1 MGKSRNLILVL
12 GGARSGKSAFA
23 EKLAGQLGERVL
35 YVATAQ
41 SLDEEMRE
49 RIRKHRDR
57 RPGHWRTLET
67 ARQVG
72 EAIREMAHPDEII
85 LLDCLTLLVSNSVL
99 EGGEEAR
106 LEEAQPRVNAEI
118 DDLLRVFQDHAAP
131 VIVVSNEVGMGG
143 VPLYPLGRVYQDLLG
158 WANQQLA
165 AEADQVY
172 LVVAGLPVDIKKLS
186 QKLSADFGNGW
197 ERIG

>member
-1 MGKSRNLILVL
+1 MGESRTLTFVL
-12 GGARSGKSAFA
+12 GGARSGKSVFA
-23 EKLAGQLGERVL
+23 ENLAEQLGERVL

-49 RIRKHRDR
+49 RVRKHRER
-57 RPGHWRTLET
+57 RPERWRTLEA

-72 EAIREMAHPDEII
+72 KAIRETVHPDEVI
-85 LLDCLTLLVSNSVL
+85 LLDCLTLLVSNATL
-99 EGGEEAR
+99 EGGEEAS
-106 LEEAQPRVNAEI
+106 LEEAQPRVDAEI
-118 DDLLRVFQDHAAP
+118 EDLLRVFQDHAAP

-165 AEADQVY
+165 AEATQVY
-172 LVVAGLPVDIKKLS
+172 LIIAGLPVDIKQLS
-186 QKLSADFGNGW
+186 RDQEAHA
-197 ERIG
+197 

>member
-1 MGKSRNLILVL
+1 MGESRTLTLVL
-12 GGARSGKSAFA
+12 GGARSGKSLFA
-23 EKLAGQLGERVL
+23 ENLAEQLGERVL

-49 RIRKHRDR
+49 RVRKHRER
-57 RPGHWRTLET
+57 RPERWRTLEA

-72 EAIREMAHPDEII
+72 KAIRETVHPDEVI
-85 LLDCLTLLVSNSVL
+85 LLDCLTLLVSNATL
-99 EGGEEAR
+99 EGGEEAS
-106 LEEAQPRVNAEI
+106 LEEAQPRVDAEI
-118 DDLLRVFQDHAAP
+118 EDLLRVFQDHAAP

-165 AEADQVY
+165 AEATQVY
-172 LVVAGLPVDIKKLS
+172 LMIAGLPVNIKQLS
-186 QKLSADFGNGW
+186 RDQKAHA
-197 ERIG
+197 